1 MFSKSRRLGRSKVTR
16 GDHHAGSPLV
26 GHHLSPSIVSR
37 MFPNHRETPMNAI
50 AKPPALNP
58 IHRMRKLPGIVGLSR
73 SEIYRLLDAGLFPR
87 PVKLGSRS
95 VGWRESDLAE
105 WLASRQPCTRQ
116 PPRGISAKQLA
127 AIAEDLAS
135 SPRDLAA
142 LATELFQRPVEKLE
156 TLSAMEGRHLKK
168 VLKRRQCEASPAA
181 KTGEV
186 A

>member
-1 MFSKSRRLGRSKVTR
+1 MKEPIST
-16 GDHHAGSPLV
+16 HH
-26 GHHLSPSIVSR
+26 
-37 MFPNHRETPMNAI
+37 
-50 AKPPALNP
+50 ALNP
-58 IHRMRKLPGIVGLSR
+58 IHRMRGLPRIVGFSR

-116 PPRGISAKQLA
+116 PPRAISAKQLA
-127 AIAEDLAS
+127 AIADIAKDLAS

-181 KTGEV
+181 KTGES